1 MPNVHGI
8 EFNANQSELV
18 KDIVR
23 ELLKDGNCAVYAA
36 PHMKPNGELRM
47 ASTPPISGPRHQRG
61 VFLRIRPGVNEATV
75 VRPMNAKAGEPI
87 TKLSKLS
94 RPGLLEVIR
103 IWREQTVHELRDER
117 MSSVVLPATNQK

>member
-23 ELLKDGNCAVYAA
+23 ELLKDGNCAVYAV
-36 PHMKPNGELRM
+36 PHMRPAGELRM
-47 ASTPPISGPRHQRG
+47 ASTPPAPGPRRQHG

-75 VRPMNAKAGEPI
+75 VRPMNATAGEP
-87 TKLSKLS
+87 LSKLS
-94 RPGLLEVIR
+94 KFSRPELLEVIR
-103 IWREQTVHELRDER
+103 VWRGQTTAESET
-117 MSSVVLPATNQK
+117 AE